1 MSVNLSSNPHRM
13 NKPLD
18 YQRYITNNNK
28 NTQPVVKIIASSETI
43 SILLIFDKL
52 YVTSISTLQT
62 KLEIL

>member
-13 NKPLD
+13 NKLLD
-18 YQRYITNNNK
+18 YQRYSTNNNK